1 MTHYEKYLTT
11 ENYLESLSAGHPAT
25 GAKDPNIYIT
35 RMRFLLKLA
44 GNPDKRLKIIH
55 VAGTSGKGTV
65 CNGIYNLML
74 AAKKRTGLHVSPF
87 VSVSTEKI
95 QANGKFISANDFY
108 NLVEEVK
115 PLIAKC
121 EKKFG
126 LPSYFEIWFLLSL
139 KYFEKQKCEFAV
151 LETGCGGRYDASN
164 SVFKPVLSIITNVG
178 IDHQKLLG
186 RTIPEIAWQKAGII
200 RKNGI
205 VISGAER
212 LAARKV
218 IEAEAQKQRAKLIF
232 IHDLIDPNTAI
243 VRTAAKLL
251 GIDFDKLPGD
261 WNEKKL
267 AARFEIM
274 QKNPLVILDGAH
286 NADKIAYLAERIE
299 RGKRES
305 ELSEVSTNGLVL
317 NSLSRLP
324 RPSFNEHVMYNRL
337 HLIVAMTE
345 NRNAATCFKP
355 LLKIA
360 DKIYCTQFINPFRKS
375 TKPETLAKKLKSNLF
390 YDSAEQALK
399 EAMQNAGKYDLILVT
414 GSFFLCSDLRKLW
427 IDEITQVKKRTNFI
441 N

>member
-1 MTHYEKYLTT
+1 MTQYTKYLQT
-11 ENYLESLSAGHPAT
+11 ESFLQSLNAGQNAT
-25 GAKDPNIYIT
+25 GAKNPSIYIK

-44 GNPDKRLKIIH
+44 GNPDKRLRIIH

-65 CNGIYNLML
+65 CNGIYNLLL
-74 AAKKRTGLHVSPF
+74 AAKKKTGMHVSPF

-115 PLIAKC
+115 PLIEKC
-121 EKKFG
+121 KKKFG
-126 LPSYFEIWFLLSL
+126 TPSYFEIWFLLSL

-186 RTIPEIAWQKAGII
+186 KTIPEIAWQKAGII

-212 LAARKV
+212 RTARKV
-218 IEAEAQKQRAKLIF
+218 IEDEARKQRAKLF
-232 IHDLIDPNTAI
+232 FVHDLIDPNTAI
-243 VRTAAKLL
+243 VRTAGKLL
-251 GIDFDKLPGD
+251 GIDFDKLPRD
-261 WNEKKL
+261 WNAKKL

-274 QKNPLVILDGAH
+274 QTNPLVILDGAH
-286 NADKIAYLAERIE
+286 NADKLAYLTERLRDKEIE
-299 RGKRES
+299 RFRWKN
-305 ELSEVSTNGLVL
+305 LQ
-317 NSLSRLP
+317 
-324 RPSFNEHVMYNRL
+324 
-337 HLIVAMTE
+337 LIVAMTE

-355 LLKIA
+355 LLKLS
-360 DKIYCTQFINPFRKS
+360 DKVYCTQFVNPFRKP
-375 TKPETLAKKLKSNLF
+375 TKPALLAKKLKTKLF
-390 YDSAEQALK
+390 FESAEDAL
-399 EAMQNAGKYDLILVT
+399 NAAIKNAKKNDLILVT

-427 IDEITQVKKRTNFI
+427 YSEKEQIEKRN
-441 N
+441 NW